1 MSSPELSA
9 RHYVWDRFVRTFHW
23 ATVLCFTGAYPTT
36 NEWMAGHRW
45 ADYTLTALI
54 LARLMWGVMGSQHA
68 RFRDF
73 LRGPQQVKQ
82 YLTGLWQGR
91 SQRYRGH
98 NPVGGWMIVALL
110 SSLLLTTIT
119 GMLMIAPGGKGPLA
133 HTVLA
138 SLGGHWLEEPHEF
151 FANTTVGLI
160 VIHLAGVVISSLLHR
175 ENLIR
180 AMVTGY
186 KSGDSAASANASS
199 LAGTLSNDKAKESLP

>member
-1 MSSPELSA
+1 MSSPLPPS

-23 ATVLCFTGAYPTT
+23 ATVLCFATAYLTAD
-36 NEWMAGHRW
+36 EWMAGHRW
-45 ADYTLTALI
+45 AGYTLTTLV
-54 LARLMWGVMGSQHA
+54 LARLAWGVMGSEHA

-73 LRGPQQVKQ
+73 LRGPQQVKR
-82 YLTGLWQGR
+82 YLTGLWQGHG
-91 SQRYRGH
+91 QRYLGH
-98 NPVGGWMIVALL
+98 NPAGGWMIVALL
-110 SSLLLTTIT
+110 SALLLTTIT

-160 VIHLAGVVISSLLHR
+160 VIHLAGVVISSLLHQ

-180 AMVTGY
+180 AMLTGY
-186 KSGDSAASANASS
+186 KPQH
-199 LAGTLSNDKAKESLP
+199 TAKESAP